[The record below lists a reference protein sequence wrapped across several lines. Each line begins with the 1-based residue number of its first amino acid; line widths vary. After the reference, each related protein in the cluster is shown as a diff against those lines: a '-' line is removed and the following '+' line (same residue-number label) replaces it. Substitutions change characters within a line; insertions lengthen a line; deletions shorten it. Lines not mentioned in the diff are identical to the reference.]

1 MDPIKIDPKR
11 DPIKMDQIDINKI
24 VEREKIAECIKQHI
38 LKKDTSGIYIYGDYG
53 IGKTQF
59 VVRLLKEMGYDVLI
73 YDTNHVRNA
82 AFFHEISKNG
92 ISNKNVTSMF
102 HEKSKEAVLVMDEID
117 GMIANDKG
125 GISALIKLIQPHK
138 KIANATA
145 KHLPIFCIASNKT
158 NKKVK
163 DLMKVCKVFE
173 LKKPTVPQMQVIL
186 AELLPGEENNSKII
200 EMVQGDLR
208 KLRRFID
215 VYHKS
220 NSRDKMAQWIDYV
233 HTKYSN
239 DDAKTVVKKLMEA
252 PCPIQEHAYI
262 NESDRSIIGLLWHE
276 NIVDVLAK
284 DKKKSI
290 PFYIRQL
297 ENICFSDYI
306 ERITFQKQIWQLNE
320 MCSLIKTM
328 YNNKL
333 LFDEKNKMNGKM
345 NGIMNGII
353 IKEIRFTKI
362 LTKYSTEYN
371 NSLFLYH
378 LCQLLGFDI
387 SDLLVYFSTMDAT
400 REQELLKHTE
410 ITKLDIKRM
419 QRYIEKYTKENAVGI
434 KEVDCDEETVEEGGC

>member
-1 MDPIKIDPKR
+1 
-11 DPIKMDQIDINKI
+11 MDQIKMEQININKI
-24 VEREKIAECIKQHI
+24 LEREKITECIKQHI
-38 LKKDTSGIYIYGDYG
+38 CKKDTPGIYIYGDYG
-53 IGKTQF
+53 IGKTHF
-59 VVRLLKEMGYDVLI
+59 VVQLLKEMGYDVLV

-102 HEKSKEAVLVMDEID
+102 HKKSKEVVLVMDEID

-125 GISALIKLIQPHK
+125 GISALIKLIQPTK

-173 LKKPTVPQMQVIL
+173 LQKPSCQQMHIL
-186 AELLPGEENNSKII
+186 LAAIIPENTSDENSKII

-208 KLRRFID
+208 KLCRFIEI
-215 VYHKS
+215 YHKS
-220 NSRDKMAQWIDYV
+220 KSGDKISQWIDNI

-239 DDAKTVVKKLMEA
+239 DDAKTVVKKLMDT
-252 PCPIQEHAYI
+252 PGTLQEHVYI

-276 NIVDVLAK
+276 NIVDLLAK
-284 DKKKSI
+284 MDKKKSI

-333 LFDEKNKMNGKM
+333 LFDEKKNGLGVGKE
-345 NGIMNGII
+345 

-378 LCQLLGFDI
+378 LCQLLGYDI
-387 SDLLVYFSTMDAT
+387 SDLLVYFSTIDAT
-400 REQELLKHTE
+400 GEQELLKHIE

-419 QRYIEKYTKENAVGI
+419 QRFIEKYTKENAIGIKEVDI
-434 KEVDCDEETVEEGGC
+434 KEVDCDDDTVCEGGC

>member
-1 MDPIKIDPKR
+1 
-11 DPIKMDQIDINKI
+11 MDQININKI
-24 VEREKIAECIKQHI
+24 LERENIIERIKQHV
-38 LKKDTSGIYIYGDYG
+38 LRKDAPGIYIYGDYG

-59 VVRLLKEMGYDVLI
+59 VVQLLKEMNYDVLI
-73 YDTNHVRNA
+73 YDTNHVRNV

-102 HEKSKEAVLVMDEID
+102 HKKSKEVVIVMDEID

-125 GISALIKLIQPHK
+125 GISALIKLIQPNK
-138 KIANATA
+138 KNATSTIA
-145 KHLPIFCIASNKT
+145 TKHLPIFCIASNKT

-173 LKKPTVPQMQVIL
+173 LKKPTYSQMQDIL
-186 AELLPGEENNSKII
+186 TELLPKNTCEDNDKII

-208 KLRRFID
+208 KLQRFMEVSYKITGIE
-215 VYHKS
+215 
-220 NSRDKMAQWIDYV
+220 WIEHI

-239 DDAKTVVKKLMEA
+239 DDAKTVVKKLMES
-252 PCPIQEHAYI
+252 PSPIQEHVYI

-276 NIVDVLAK
+276 NIVDMFAK
-284 DKKKSI
+284 VDKKKSI
-290 PFYIRQL
+290 PFYICQL

-333 LFDEKNKMNGKM
+333 LFDEKNKWNASSTLKDV
-345 NGIMNGII
+345 
-353 IKEIRFTKI
+353 RFTKI

-371 NSLFLYH
+371 NSLFLNH

-387 SDLLVYFSTMDAT
+387 SDLLVYFSTIDAS
-400 REQELLKHTE
+400 REQEILKHTE
-410 ITKLDIKRM
+410 ISKLDIKRM

-434 KEVDCDEETVEEGGC
+434 KEVDYDEETIGESTG

>member
-1 MDPIKIDPKR
+1 
-11 DPIKMDQIDINKI
+11 MDQININKI
-24 VEREKIAECIKQHI
+24 LERENITERIKQHVT
-38 LKKDTSGIYIYGDYG
+38 KKDASGIYIYGDYG

-59 VVRLLKEMGYDVLI
+59 VVSILKEMNYDVLI
-73 YDTNHVRNA
+73 YDTHHVRNV

-102 HEKSKEAVLVMDEID
+102 HKKSKEVVIVMDEID

-125 GISALIKLIQPHK
+125 GISALIKLIQPNK
-138 KIANATA
+138 KNAATHA
-145 KHLPIFCIASNKT
+145 TKHLPIFCIASNKT

-163 DLMKVCKVFE
+163 DLMKVCEVFE
-173 LKKPTVPQMQVIL
+173 LKKPSYSQMRDIL
-186 AELLPGEENNSKII
+186 AELQPNNTCEQTDKII

-208 KLRRFID
+208 KLRRFMD
-215 VYHKS
+215 VSHKAH
-220 NSRDKMAQWIDYV
+220 NMNWIDQI

-239 DDAKTVVKKLMEA
+239 DDAKTAVKKLMVT
-252 PCPIQEHAYI
+252 PCSIQDHAYI

-276 NIVDVLAK
+276 NIVDMLAK
-284 DKKKSI
+284 VDKKKSI
-290 PFYIRQL
+290 PFYIGQL

-333 LFDEKNKMNGKM
+333 LFDEKPKWITGA
-345 NGIMNGII
+345 GASSGSGGCTL
-353 IKEIRFTKI
+353 KEVRFTKI

-371 NSLFLYH
+371 NSLFLNH
-378 LCQLLGFDI
+378 LCQLLGYDL
-387 SDLLVYFSTMDAT
+387 SDLLVFFSTMDAT

-410 ITKLDIKRM
+410 ISKLDIKRM

-434 KEVDCDEETVEEGGC
+434 KEVDYDEETIGEITDT